1 MVNAKLI
8 DCLSSLYVFNPDYCQ
23 RDGDEPKKVL
33 FYYPKEKPLDAQVQ
47 DVGFAEASVRFSDTF
62 GGQQAPD
69 MYEWSS
75 GRFVSVCRRPEP
87 RFYIGA
93 TFARQQATNVGYPLR
108 ADVIGEVLARAYH
121 LFRLFFGGLQQLVD
135 KAGLES
141 TKQRLEFFFNR
152 YISSSKLSCTL
163 IPDLIDGMR
172 YLRIDRQSVF
182 KLITLVD
189 EAVEMFPFIH
199 WNMLLY
205 NDCLLHNSIPTASVT
220 TFYRY
225 ITTMLIPLTA
235 RSELRPEVL
244 FSGKGCSILDDE
256 QQQKQPEQQ
265 QRYGHFFS
273 TSEGQSL
280 ADGQLAARRL
290 PTVHLRVECNKP
302 EKEYGLAVYRLLNF
316 TWAMVVPKCGDDERG
331 QAEVGHL
338 FAEFDRRF
346 GPSIDSLVCKLTDAY
361 DVEQQWPSSTVP
373 SGGGGGGAGGAAT
386 VAEGAAKTLLS
397 FGSTPEPFCC
407 YYIYHDAT
415 TGEMRSRLPT
425 ASSNCGT
432 SPSVPGTAA
441 PGAEVWTALCD
452 LGVQLAA
459 TGSYFVDLVAK
470 ADSDWWVAAKKSG
483 HRRLYLTLY
492 AKNASL
498 TDVGE
503 ELRRLCASHFDGD
516 FLNE

>member
-33 FYYPKEKPLDAQVQ
+33 FYYPKEKSLDAQVQ

-93 TFARQQATNVGYPLR
+93 TFARQQATSVGYPLR
-108 ADVIGEVLARAYH
+108 ADVIGE
-121 LFRLFFGGLQQLVD
+121 QLVD

-302 EKEYGLAVYRLLNF
+302 EREYGLAVYRLLNF
-316 TWAMVVPKCGDDERG
+316 TWAMVVPKCGDDDRG

-361 DVEQQWPSSTVP
+361 DAEQQWPSSTVP
-373 SGGGGGGAGGAAT
+373 SGGGGAEPGAWQPLPKAPPRPCCRSARRPNRLLLLHLPRRDHERDAQPFADRQFELRY
-386 VAEGAAKTLLS
+386 VAVGSQLSHARRRSLDRTLRSGRSARRHRLLLCRS
-397 FGSTPEPFCC
+397 GRQNRFRLVGSCQEEWTSTPVPHFVRQECIP
-407 YYIYHDAT
+407 DRR
-415 TGEMRSRLPT
+415 GRRT
-425 ASSNCGT
+425 AS
-432 SPSVPGTAA
+432 
-441 PGAEVWTALCD
+441 
-452 LGVQLAA
+452 
-459 TGSYFVDLVAK
+459 
-470 ADSDWWVAAKKSG
+470 
-483 HRRLYLTLY
+483 TL
-492 AKNASL
+492 
-498 TDVGE
+498 
-503 ELRRLCASHFDGD
+503 R
-516 FLNE
+516 